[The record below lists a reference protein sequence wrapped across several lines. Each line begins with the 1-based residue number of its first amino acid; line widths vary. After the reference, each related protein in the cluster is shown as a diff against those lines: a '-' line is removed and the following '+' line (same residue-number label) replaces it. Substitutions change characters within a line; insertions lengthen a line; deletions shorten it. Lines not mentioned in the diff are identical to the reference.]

1 MRYFRLIVLSLALLP
16 AMLFAKATLEVTL
29 DKNRISP
36 NETLLMTFRISDN
49 EASSSHPSFSAPRT
63 PGSFDFEIIGRGGP
77 AYQSQSSF
85 SNINGV
91 VNAQNLII
99 TTYQMRLRPKKSG
112 KLLIPAMSVGY
123 DGGTLESQELVVEVG
138 GSSQPLPPS
147 SQILFQQ
154 TLSSEEA
161 VVGVPVTL
169 EVTITAPSSTVY
181 RDFQLIPQFELMK
194 DNLKIEESGEKN
206 EFSSSSAVE
215 NGVRIQRYRKSYRL
229 TPERPGS
236 FRIPQM
242 FLQANRAS
250 SKQRSERDP
259 FNDPFFGSFFGGREK
274 METDTIAS
282 NELTLNVQ
290 DFPEEGKPQGFTGL
304 VGPLT
309 ATASI
314 DMDEVYVGDPITLTI
329 TLKNASIPGNDAVP
343 DIRKLLPNGGL
354 FKVAGD
360 DPVVTSE
367 DGTATFKRTI
377 RPLSTAAKEI
387 PSFKIPYFDPTT
399 KSYGFATTNP
409 LPITVNETK
418 TVTLNGTDMPT
429 AIAMPTQ
436 ENGRDAKL
444 SESSGLFLDALDGNA
459 GKKEWS
465 PLHDGGGRK
474 GLIWFVI
481 LPGLLWTA
489 TASWVLLRRR
499 AASLLLS
506 ASSSR
511 RLKNTL
517 AKKLKRI
524 NGASNDASRQVADA
538 FCKYLSAR
546 TGIRGGAPTYPET
559 FKALADEGIDEKNIL
574 PLKKIL
580 SMCEA
585 AQYAG
590 ASLPA
595 EEFIREINDVVKEL

>member
-1 MRYFRLIVLSLALLP
+1 M
-16 AMLFAKATLEVTL
+16 
-29 DKNRISP
+29 
-36 NETLLMTFRISDN
+36 
-49 EASSSHPSFSAPRT
+49 
-63 PGSFDFEIIGRGGP
+63 
-77 AYQSQSSF
+77 
-85 SNINGV
+85 
-91 VNAQNLII
+91 
-99 TTYQMRLRPKKSG
+99 
-112 KLLIPAMSVGY
+112 
-123 DGGTLESQELVVEVG
+123 
-138 GSSQPLPPS
+138 
-147 SQILFQQ
+147 
-154 TLSSEEA
+154 
-161 VVGVPVTL
+161 TL

-194 DNLKIEESGEKN
+194 DNLKIEESGERN

-259 FNDPFFGSFFGGREK
+259 FNDPFFGSIFGGREK

-329 TLKNASIPGNDAVP
+329 ALKNVFIPGNDAVP
-343 DIRKLLPNGGL
+343 DIRKLLPSDGL

-474 GLIWFVI
+474 GLLWFVI

-517 AKKLKRI
+517 AKKLRKI

-559 FKALADEGIDEKNIL
+559 FKALADEGIDEENIL

-590 ASLPA
+590 ASIPA
-595 EEFIREINDVVKEL
+595 EEFIREINEAVKEL

>member
-63 PGSFDFEIIGRGGP
+63 PGAFDFEIIGRGGP

-85 SNINGV
+85 TSINGV

-112 KLLIPAMSVGY
+112 KLLIPPMSVGY
-123 DGGTLESQELVVEVG
+123 DGGTLESQELVIEVG

-147 SQILFQQ
+147 SQILLQQ
-154 TLSSEEA
+154 TISSEEA
-161 VVGVPVTL
+161 VVGVPVIL

-194 DNLKIEESGEKN
+194 DNLKIEESSEKN
-206 EFSSSSAVE
+206 DFSSSSTVE

-229 TPERPGS
+229 TPVRPGS

-242 FLQANRAS
+242 FLQASRAAS
-250 SKQRSERDP
+250 NQRSGHDP
-259 FNDPFFGSFFGGREK
+259 FNDPFFDSFFGGRQK
-274 METDTIAS
+274 MEKDTIAS

-314 DMDEVYVGDPITLTI
+314 DMNEVYVGDPITLTI
-329 TLKNASIPGNDAVP
+329 TLKNVFIPGNDAVP

-360 DPVVTSE
+360 EPVVTSE

-387 PSFKIPYFDPTT
+387 PSLKIPYFDPTA
-399 KSYGFATTNP
+399 KSYRFATTNP

-429 AIAMPTQ
+429 AIAVPTQ

-489 TASWVLLRRR
+489 TASCVLLRRR
-499 AASLLLS
+499 AADLLQS
-506 ASSSR
+506 ANSSR

-517 AKKLKRI
+517 AKKLRRI

-559 FKALADEGIDEKNIL
+559 FKALADEGIDEENIL

-595 EEFIREINDVVKEL
+595 EEFIREINDAVKEL